1 MAAMDAGEGE
11 CAEAVMANRLAGTA
25 GRWRFTPDARHT
37 NDKITASTFADKLP
51 RQRACFGTTKVRLS
65 LSQNRPSLMESPAA
79 SSFTA
84 VPQHELEAEV
94 IALLISALNLEV
106 QPSEVTPDTPLYGDG
121 LGLDSI
127 DILEIALAVSKR
139 YGFQMRSDDPRNVE
153 SFASIR
159 ALSLYIAQERTK

>member
-1 MAAMDAGEGE
+1 
-11 CAEAVMANRLAGTA
+11 
-25 GRWRFTPDARHT
+25 
-37 NDKITASTFADKLP
+37 
-51 RQRACFGTTKVRLS
+51 
-65 LSQNRPSLMESPAA
+65 MESPAA
-79 SSFTA
+79 TASIA
-84 VPQHELEAEV
+84 VPQHELESEV

-106 QPSEVTPDTPLYGDG
+106 APSEVTADTPLYGDG

-159 ALSLYIAQERTK
+159 ALSSYIAQERTK

>member
-1 MAAMDAGEGE
+1 
-11 CAEAVMANRLAGTA
+11 
-25 GRWRFTPDARHT
+25 
-37 NDKITASTFADKLP
+37 
-51 RQRACFGTTKVRLS
+51 
-65 LSQNRPSLMESPAA
+65 MES
-79 SSFTA
+79 TA
-84 VPQHELEAEV
+84 KSESTSVPQNELEAEV
-94 IALLISALNLEV
+94 IQLLITSLNLEV
-106 QPSEVTPDTPLYGDG
+106 NSSEVTADTPLYGDG

>member
-1 MAAMDAGEGE
+1 
-11 CAEAVMANRLAGTA
+11 
-25 GRWRFTPDARHT
+25 
-37 NDKITASTFADKLP
+37 
-51 RQRACFGTTKVRLS
+51 
-65 LSQNRPSLMESPAA
+65 MESPAA
-79 SSFTA
+79 SPAIS
-84 VPQHELEAEV
+84 VPQNELEAEV
-94 IALLISALNLEV
+94 IELLITSLNLEIK
-106 QPSEVTPDTPLYGDG
+106 PSEVTPDTPLYGDG

>member
-1 MAAMDAGEGE
+1 
-11 CAEAVMANRLAGTA
+11 
-25 GRWRFTPDARHT
+25 
-37 NDKITASTFADKLP
+37 
-51 RQRACFGTTKVRLS
+51 
-65 LSQNRPSLMESPAA
+65 MESQTSPAPSA
-79 SSFTA
+79 ALSSI
-84 VPQHELEAEV
+84 PMHDLETEV

-106 QPSEVTPDTPLYGDG
+106 APSDVTPDTPLYGDG

-139 YGFQMRSDDPRNVE
+139 YGFQMRSDDPKNKE

>member
-1 MAAMDAGEGE
+1 
-11 CAEAVMANRLAGTA
+11 
-25 GRWRFTPDARHT
+25 
-37 NDKITASTFADKLP
+37 
-51 RQRACFGTTKVRLS
+51 
-65 LSQNRPSLMESPAA
+65 MESPAT
-79 SSFTA
+79 SFA
-84 VPQHELEAEV
+84 LSVPQNELEAEV
-94 IALLISALNLEV
+94 IELLVTSLNLEV
-106 QPSEVTPDTPLYGDG
+106 KPSEVTPDTPLYGDG

>member
-1 MAAMDAGEGE
+1 
-11 CAEAVMANRLAGTA
+11 
-25 GRWRFTPDARHT
+25 
-37 NDKITASTFADKLP
+37 
-51 RQRACFGTTKVRLS
+51 
-65 LSQNRPSLMESPAA
+65 MESTAESMAESAVKSMATSA
-79 SSFTA
+79 SIA
-84 VPQHELEAEV
+84 VAQDELETEV

-106 QPSEVTPDTPLYGDG
+106 KPSEVTPDTPLYGDG

-159 ALSLYIAQERTK
+159 ALAKYIAQERTK

>member
-1 MAAMDAGEGE
+1 
-11 CAEAVMANRLAGTA
+11 
-25 GRWRFTPDARHT
+25 
-37 NDKITASTFADKLP
+37 
-51 RQRACFGTTKVRLS
+51 
-65 LSQNRPSLMESPAA
+65 MESPTLAPRI
-79 SSFTA
+79 A

-94 IALLISALNLEV
+94 IQLLISSLNLEV
-106 QPSEVTPDTPLYGDG
+106 KPSEVTADTPLYGDG

-159 ALSLYIAQERTK
+159 ALSNYIAQERTK

>member
-1 MAAMDAGEGE
+1 
-11 CAEAVMANRLAGTA
+11 
-25 GRWRFTPDARHT
+25 
-37 NDKITASTFADKLP
+37 
-51 RQRACFGTTKVRLS
+51 
-65 LSQNRPSLMESPAA
+65 MESTAQSTAA
-79 SSFTA
+79 ATGLASIA

-159 ALSLYIAQERTK
+159 ALAKYIAQERTK

>member
-1 MAAMDAGEGE
+1 
-11 CAEAVMANRLAGTA
+11 
-25 GRWRFTPDARHT
+25 
-37 NDKITASTFADKLP
+37 
-51 RQRACFGTTKVRLS
+51 
-65 LSQNRPSLMESPAA
+65 MESPAA
-79 SSFTA
+79 ASFTA
-84 VPQHELEAEV
+84 VPQNELEAEV

-106 QPSEVTPDTPLYGDG
+106 KPSEVTPDTPLYGDG

-127 DILEIALAVSKR
+127 DSLEIALAVSKR

>member
-1 MAAMDAGEGE
+1 METSAAPNAI
-11 CAEAVMANRLAGTA
+11 A
-25 GRWRFTPDARHT
+25 
-37 NDKITASTFADKLP
+37 I
-51 RQRACFGTTKVRLS
+51 
-65 LSQNRPSLMESPAA
+65 
-79 SSFTA
+79 
-84 VPQHELEAEV
+84 PQPELEKEV

-106 QPSEVTPDTPLYGDG
+106 NPSEVTADTPLYGDG

-159 ALSLYIAQERTK
+159 ALSSYIAQERTK

>member
-1 MAAMDAGEGE
+1 
-11 CAEAVMANRLAGTA
+11 
-25 GRWRFTPDARHT
+25 
-37 NDKITASTFADKLP
+37 
-51 RQRACFGTTKVRLS
+51 
-65 LSQNRPSLMESPAA
+65 MESSAA
-79 SSFTA
+79 PTA
-84 VPQHELEAEV
+84 IATLQPELEKEV
-94 IALLISALNLEV
+94 IQLLISALNLEV
-106 QPSEVTPDTPLYGDG
+106 KPSEVTADTPLYGDG

>member
-1 MAAMDAGEGE
+1 
-11 CAEAVMANRLAGTA
+11 
-25 GRWRFTPDARHT
+25 
-37 NDKITASTFADKLP
+37 
-51 RQRACFGTTKVRLS
+51 
-65 LSQNRPSLMESPAA
+65 MESSTVSAA
-79 SSFTA
+79 IA
-84 VPQHELEAEV
+84 VPQPELEKEV

-106 QPSEVTPDTPLYGDG
+106 KPEEVTADTPLYGDS

-159 ALSLYIAQERTK
+159 ALSAYIAQERTK

>member
-1 MAAMDAGEGE
+1 
-11 CAEAVMANRLAGTA
+11 
-25 GRWRFTPDARHT
+25 
-37 NDKITASTFADKLP
+37 
-51 RQRACFGTTKVRLS
+51 
-65 LSQNRPSLMESPAA
+65 MESSAA
-79 SSFTA
+79 PTA
-84 VPQHELEAEV
+84 IAIPQPELEAEV
-94 IALLISALNLEV
+94 IGLLISALNLEV
-106 QPSEVTPDTPLYGDG
+106 KPSEVTADTPLYGDG

>member
-1 MAAMDAGEGE
+1 
-11 CAEAVMANRLAGTA
+11 
-25 GRWRFTPDARHT
+25 
-37 NDKITASTFADKLP
+37 
-51 RQRACFGTTKVRLS
+51 
-65 LSQNRPSLMESPAA
+65 MESSAA
-79 SSFTA
+79 PHA
-84 VPQHELEAEV
+84 IAIPQPELEAEV
-94 IALLISALNLEV
+94 IGLLISALNLEV
-106 QPSEVTPDTPLYGDG
+106 KPSEVTADTSLVGDGG

>member
-1 MAAMDAGEGE
+1 MES
-11 CAEAVMANRLAGTA
+11 T
-25 GRWRFTPDARHT
+25 
-37 NDKITASTFADKLP
+37 TAS
-51 RQRACFGTTKVRLS
+51 S
-65 LSQNRPSLMESPAA
+65 LA
-79 SSFTA
+79 A
-84 VPQHELEAEV
+84 VPPQELEAEV
-94 IALLISALNLEV
+94 IELLISSLNLEV
-106 QPSEVTPDTPLYGDG
+106 KASEVTPDTPLYGDG

>member
-1 MAAMDAGEGE
+1 M
-11 CAEAVMANRLAGTA
+11 
-25 GRWRFTPDARHT
+25 
-37 NDKITASTFADKLP
+37 
-51 RQRACFGTTKVRLS
+51 
-65 LSQNRPSLMESPAA
+65 SQSSPQPSATPAA
-79 SSFTA
+79 DAVLMREVAELVVSS
-84 VPQHELEAEV
+84 
-94 IALLISALNLEV
+94 LNLE
-106 QPSEVTPDTPLYGDG
+106 TAAADIGPDDALYGDG